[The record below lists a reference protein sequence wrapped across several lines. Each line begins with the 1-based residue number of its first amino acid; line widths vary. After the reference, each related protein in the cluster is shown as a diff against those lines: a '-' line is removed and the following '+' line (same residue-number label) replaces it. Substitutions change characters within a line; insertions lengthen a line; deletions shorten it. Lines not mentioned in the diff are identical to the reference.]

1 VYVSRGVLS
10 DKRGGG
16 IASGWREG
24 GRKGRRES
32 FATAGEGKRS
42 DDRKSVNQR
51 KEKKMKADREKE
63 RGI

>member
-1 VYVSRGVLS
+1 VYGSRGVVS

-16 IASGWREG
+16 IASERREG

-42 DDRKSVNQR
+42 DATTVKVSTYGKRR
-51 KEKKMKADREKE
+51 R
-63 RGI
+63 